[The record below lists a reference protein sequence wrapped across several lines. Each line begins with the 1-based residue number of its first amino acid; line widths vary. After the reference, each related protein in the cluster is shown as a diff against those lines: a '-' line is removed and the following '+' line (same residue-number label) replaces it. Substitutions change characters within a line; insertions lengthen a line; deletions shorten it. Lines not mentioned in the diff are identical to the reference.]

1 MAERI
6 PQRFYERRPARV
18 LGDAALSWALV
29 AAAVAAAALWREPW
43 VWALAVL
50 VIGSQQYALQILLH
64 DGQHGTLLRTR
75 RATRRFARW
84 ALSAPLLMP
93 YESFRAKHLAHH
105 RHLGSEAD
113 PDRYYHRS
121 ADKGTLGRFAWFLT
135 ALGSALST
143 AAGALRGSGTR
154 SAGRPRDAA
163 RSGPGDVAPVVA
175 AQLALAAALTAA
187 AGPWGY
193 PLLWWLPYFVGLF
206 LMQNL
211 RSFAEHAH
219 PEPDALADRHR
230 LVTFV
235 SHPVERFFVAPHNMN
250 FHAEHHLHPQVPY
263 YHLPALRRHL
273 EAQGALRD
281 VEFRGSYLGFALRF
295 ASRLPIRSSAAAS

>member
-6 PQRFYERRPARV
+6 PQSLYQRRPARV
-18 LGDAALSWALV
+18 LADAAFSWALV
-29 AAAVAAAALWREPW
+29 AGAVAAAATWREPW
-43 VWALAVL
+43 VWALAV
-50 VIGSQQYALQILLH
+50 VAIGSQQYALQILLH
-64 DGQHGTLLRTR
+64 DGQHGTLLRTK

-93 YESFRAKHLAHH
+93 YEAFRAKHLAHH

-113 PDRYYHRS
+113 PDRYYHS
-121 ADKGTLGRFAWFLT
+121 TAGKSTLGRFAWFLT
-135 ALGSALST
+135 SLGSALAT
-143 AAGALRGSGTR
+143 ALGALRR
-154 SAGRPRDAA
+154 RPSAGWSRAESRA
-163 RSGPGDVAPVVA
+163 GLGDVASVVA
-175 AQLALAAALTAA
+175 AQLVLAAGLSVA
-187 AGPWGY
+187 AGPWAY
-193 PLLWWLPYFVGLF
+193 PLLWLLPYFLGLYG
-206 LMQNL
+206 MQNL

-230 LVTFV
+230 LVTFR

-273 EAQGALRD
+273 EATGAMGG
-281 VEFRGSYLGFALRF
+281 VEVRGSYLGFALRF
-295 ASRLPIRSSAAAS
+295 ASRLPIQPASAS